1 MLKDIFSE
9 TGVKQLKVWHFSQN
23 SGEIE
28 NSNHKLISKS
38 TYLPVEVHVAQFV
51 GKPLHVIRLQSAGV
65 VHYVV
70 VGWGDTSIGNSLTYD
85 VEIIPSREG
94 YSS

>member
-1 MLKDIFSE
+1 MLKHIFSE
-9 TGVKQLKVWHFSQN
+9 TAVKQLKVCHFSQN

-70 VGWGDTSIGNSLTYD
+70 VGWGNTSSGDSLAYN
-85 VEIIPSREG
+85 VEIIPGKEG
-94 YSS
+94 CSS

>member
-1 MLKDIFSE
+1 MLKHIFSE
-9 TGVKQLKVWHFSQN
+9 TAVKQLKVRHFSHN
-23 SGEIE
+23 CGETE
-28 NSNHKLISKS
+28 NSNPKLISKS

-70 VGWGDTSIGNSLTYD
+70 VGWGDTSSGNSLAND
-85 VEIIPSREG
+85 VEVIPGREG
-94 YSS
+94 CSS